1 VQRSIVQDHLPAVIV
16 RPGTVFGPGD
26 QVNFGR
32 MADRLRAGRAVIIG
46 SGRNALPFVYVSD
59 VVNGMLLV
67 AHQEQAISEI
77 YNLSTDQPI
86 TQKELWYSIAEE
98 IGATPPRL
106 HVPYH
111 ALHALAFVAEQW
123 FTPDHP
129 QRQPLV
135 TRLGVKLFGSNNRH
149 SIDKARR
156 DLGYSPQV
164 SVREGVRLAASW
176 YLRHQSSFATAT
188 SNGVP
193 KRPTKQDR

>member
-46 SGRNALPFVYVSD
+46 SGRNALPFVYVSN

-67 AHQEQAISEI
+67 ADHKQAVGQV
-77 YNLSTDQPI
+77 YNLSTDQPF
-86 TQKELWYSIAEE
+86 TQKQLWWAIAEE
-98 IGATPPRL
+98 IGTKPPRL

-111 ALHALAFVAEQW
+111 ALYSLAVIAERG
-123 FTPDHP
+123 FTPNHP

-135 TRLGVKLFGSNNRH
+135 TRLGVKLFGGDNRH

-156 DLGYSPQV
+156 ELGYTPEV

-176 YLRHQSSFATAT
+176 YLQHQSSLATDA
-188 SNGVP
+188 SKIAP
-193 KRPTKQDR
+193 KQPTKHAP